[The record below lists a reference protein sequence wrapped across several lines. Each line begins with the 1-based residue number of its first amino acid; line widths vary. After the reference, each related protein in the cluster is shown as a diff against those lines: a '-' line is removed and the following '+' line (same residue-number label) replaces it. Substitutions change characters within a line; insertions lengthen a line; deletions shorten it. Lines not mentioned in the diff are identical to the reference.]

1 MTSASLSFCYHD
13 SMPARTPASVKR
25 LPDETAPPPV
35 LSSRRAELNLHRRE
49 ATEARILGVAVDVF
63 NEKGYAGATV
73 SDIVER
79 SGLSRGAFYLYYQN
93 KNEIFKALVHEAVRD
108 LYNIAPASAALGLRE
123 RIRESTRLHFL
134 QFTKH
139 RGVLRCLFEVSTVEP
154 ELGALHNQYRAEFV
168 RRIEHHLRKAQK
180 AGQCTKFDTRVA
192 SYCLGCMIG
201 GVAYMWLCADF
212 EPWEQKQRLD
222 PIVDQVTDFWCRTLY
237 TDV

>member
-1 MTSASLSFCYHD
+1 
-13 SMPARTPASVKR
+13 MPASKRPAVKPPPDTAVTPA
-25 LPDETAPPPV
+25 V
-35 LSSRRAELNLHRRE
+35 LSPRRAELNLHRRE
-49 ATEARILGVAVDVF
+49 ATEARILGVAVEVF
-63 NEKGYAGATV
+63 TEKGYGAATV

-123 RIRESTRLHFL
+123 RIRESTRQHFL
-134 QFTKH
+134 QFSKH

-168 RRIEHHLRKAQK
+168 RRIEHHLRKAQS
-180 AGQCTKFDTRVA
+180 AGQCTSFEPRVA

-222 PIVDQVTDFWCRTLY
+222 PIVDQVTDFWCKTLY
-237 TDV
+237 LNV